1 MTIGEL
7 KGIRDNQKAT
17 GPSGLLTTVEVEII
31 KEKMSGMVTGIINCC
46 VSDSLSTAEPMAAKS
61 ALYNK

>member
-31 KEKMSGMVTGIINCC
+31 KNYWAELKLLTGEHPLFI
-46 VSDSLSTAEPMAAKS
+46 
-61 ALYNK
+61 